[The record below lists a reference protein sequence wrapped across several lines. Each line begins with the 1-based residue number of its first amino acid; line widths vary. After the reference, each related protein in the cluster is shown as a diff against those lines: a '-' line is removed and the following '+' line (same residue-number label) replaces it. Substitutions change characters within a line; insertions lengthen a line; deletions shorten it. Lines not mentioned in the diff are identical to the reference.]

1 MSRWS
6 LTASHKHSD
15 AQPVSEQWPPLK
27 ANTAFPFFFPHPCFT
42 AECDI
47 ILYGIS
53 FHQCGSAGPAVS
65 PLNLSPASS
74 PLAPGAMPWKLPLF
88 LVQQMMSLCFSP
100 SNTMNLEASH
110 SWFCV
115 WKLRTYRQARQRVC
129 PFSYFLLWAPP
140 YHYPQSQAKKNAWP
154 KLLSYPIHIK
164 IELLFHAKRGIF
176 PSCFVSLLLLLH
188 DVAK

>member
-1 MSRWS
+1 MPSQS
-6 LTASHKHSD
+6 LSNGHLWKPTQLSPSSSPT
-15 AQPVSEQWPPLK
+15 PVLLLSV
-27 ANTAFPFFFPHPCFT
+27 
-42 AECDI
+42 
-47 ILYGIS
+47 ILYCMEYP

-88 LVQQMMSLCFSP
+88 LVQQIMSLCFSP

-140 YHYPQSQAKKNAWP
+140 YHYPQSQARKNAWP

-164 IELLFHAKRGIF
+164 TELLFHAKRGIF